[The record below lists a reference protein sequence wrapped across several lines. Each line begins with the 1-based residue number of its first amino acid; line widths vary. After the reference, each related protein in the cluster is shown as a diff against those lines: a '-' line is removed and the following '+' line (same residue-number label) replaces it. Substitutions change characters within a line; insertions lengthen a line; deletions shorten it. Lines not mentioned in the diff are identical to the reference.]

1 MLPTKT
7 VFQKEKKRTRVKG
20 IFQEVPGMLS
30 ELKGIEIEGYEIHMG
45 KTSYLNDTH
54 GILKLN
60 DIVQNTEIIDGA
72 AKGTVYGSYVHG
84 IFDDR
89 EVADALIG
97 ALLEE
102 KGYGEEAMHS
112 MDYHAYKEKQYQIL
126 ANAVRENM
134 DMKKIYEIIEKGNAA
149 ECFI

>member
-1 MLPTKT
+1 M
-7 VFQKEKKRTRVKG
+7 VRTHITLETFENIV
-20 IFQEVPGMLS
+20 ISL
-30 ELKGIEIEGYEIHMG
+30 LK
-45 KTSYLNDTH
+45 
-54 GILKLN
+54 
-60 DIVQNTEIIDGA
+60 
-72 AKGTVYGSYVHG
+72 
-84 IFDDR
+84 
-89 EVADALIG
+89 
-97 ALLEE
+97 E

>member
-1 MLPTKT
+1 MLFRSRK
-7 VFQKEKKRTRVKG
+7 
-20 IFQEVPGMLS
+20 
-30 ELKGIEIEGYEIHMG
+30 
-45 KTSYLNDTH
+45 
-54 GILKLN
+54 
-60 DIVQNTEIIDGA
+60 
-72 AKGTVYGSYVHG
+72 AKGSDNWFVGGVTGMKARQSTVKLDFLEKG
-84 IFDDR
+84 R

-126 ANAVRENM
+126 ANAVRENV

>member
-1 MLPTKT
+1 MWSNSPSDEKT
-7 VFQKEKKRTRVKG
+7 DPPADSQ
-20 IFQEVPGMLS
+20 MHLA
-30 ELKGIEIEGYEIHMG
+30 
-45 KTSYLNDTH
+45 D
-54 GILKLN
+54 
-60 DIVQNTEIIDGA
+60 
-72 AKGTVYGSYVHG
+72 VHG

>member
-1 MLPTKT
+1 MTNSSECDKIT
-7 VFQKEKKRTRVKG
+7 FV
-20 IFQEVPGMLS
+20 LS
-30 ELKGIEIEGYEIHMG
+30 EDKTYFTIISRRFSHGKRHDKGKSASGH
-45 KTSYLNDTH
+45 S
-54 GILKLN
+54 
-60 DIVQNTEIIDGA
+60 A
-72 AKGTVYGSYVHG
+72 VYGCYVHG